1 MTPLL
6 SLEAMLPRLSASPWI
21 TPLRIPLGW
30 LLPPRCGGCRRLGDW
45 LCESCQR
52 LLRRLQEPL
61 CPRCGCELEFE
72 SANCGCRDRLR
83 ALTGARSAAA
93 YEGPL
98 ERAIHRF
105 KYEGWRCL
113 APTLSN
119 LIAERLA
126 LDGLSVGL
134 LLSVPLHPSRLRH
147 RGYNQAELLARELR
161 RQLELPGNQGW
172 LQRLR
177 DTPPQVGLDRLHRQ
191 ANVAR
196 AFGWRGPPL
205 DGQRVLLVDD
215 VATTCSTLEA
225 CARVLRAVGAGEVR
239 GVTVARV
246 SV

>member
-1 MTPLL
+1 MLLGLSARLKANLWRTPLD
-6 SLEAMLPRLSASPWI
+6 
-21 TPLRIPLGW
+21 W

-45 LCESCQR
+45 LCQSCQR
-52 LLRRLQEPL
+52 LVRRLQEPL

-72 SANCGCRDRLR
+72 SANCGCRHRLR
-83 ALTGARSAAA
+83 ALTAARSAAA

-113 APTLSN
+113 APTLSG

-126 LDGLSVGL
+126 LDGPFTGL
-134 LLSVPLHPSRLRH
+134 LLAVPLHPSRLRR

-161 RQLELPGNQGW
+161 RQLELPGDQGW

-177 DTPPQVGLDRLHRQ
+177 DTPPQVGLDRLHRH
-191 ANVAR
+191 ANVAG

-205 DGQRVLLVDD
+205 EGQPVLLVDD

-225 CARVLRAVGAGEVR
+225 CARVLRAVGAGEVK

>member
-1 MTPLL
+1 MLL
-6 SLEAMLPRLSASPWI
+6 RLSAGSWKTPW
-21 TPLRIPLGW
+21 RSPLGW
-30 LLPPRCGGCRRLGDW
+30 LLPPRCGGCQRLVRRL
-45 LCESCQR
+45 E
-52 LLRRLQEPL
+52 EPL

-72 SANCGCRDRLR
+72 AANCGCRDRLR
-83 ALTGARSAAA
+83 GLTGARSAAA

-113 APTLSN
+113 APALSS
-119 LIAERLA
+119 LIVERLA
-126 LDGLSVGL
+126 VDGLTAGL
-134 LLSVPLHPSRLRH
+134 LLSVPLHPSRLRR

-161 RQLELPGNQGW
+161 RELELPGRPGW

-177 DTPPQVGLDRLHRQ
+177 DTPPQVGLDRLHRH
-191 ANVAR
+191 ANVAG
-196 AFGWRGPPL
+196 AFGWDGPPL
-205 DGQRVLLVDD
+205 DGQPILLIDD

-225 CARVLRAVGAGEVR
+225 CARVLRVVGSGDVQ

>member
-1 MTPLL
+1 MLL
-6 SLEAMLPRLSASPWI
+6 RLPGGPW
-21 TPLRIPLGW
+21 TNSWRIPLGW

-45 LCESCQR
+45 LCESCQC
-52 LLRRLQEPL
+52 LVRRLQEPL

-83 ALTGARSAAA
+83 ALTSARSAAA
-93 YEGPL
+93 YEGSL

-126 LDGLSVGL
+126 REGLSAGL
-134 LLSVPLHPSRLRH
+134 VLSVPLHSSRLRG

-161 RQLELPGNQGW
+161 RDFELDGVQGR

-191 ANVAR
+191 ANVAG

-205 DGQRVLLVDD
+205 DGQHVLLVDD

-225 CARVLRAVGAGEVR
+225 CARVLRAAGAGEVR

>member
-1 MTPLL
+1 
-6 SLEAMLPRLSASPWI
+6 MLPRLSAGPWI

-161 RQLELPGNQGW
+161 RQLEL
-172 LQRLR
+172 RLGASAQLA
-177 DTPPQVGLDRLHRQ
+177 TTSSARLHADEILTRSLKS
-191 ANVAR
+191 ALA
-196 AFGWRGPPL
+196 
-205 DGQRVLLVDD
+205 LVDVQVLD
-215 VATTCSTLEA
+215 HFIVAGTQAISFAE
-225 CARVLRAVGAGEVR
+225 R
-239 GVTVARV
+239 GLL
-246 SV
+246 

>member
-1 MTPLL
+1 
-6 SLEAMLPRLSASPWI
+6 MLPRLSAGPWI

-72 SANCGCRDRLR
+72 SANCGCRDRLQALAR
-83 ALTGARSAAA
+83 ARAAAA

-113 APTLSN
+113 APALAA
-119 LIAERLA
+119 LMVERMA
-126 LDGLSVGL
+126 LDGLSAGL
-134 LLSVPLHPSRLRH
+134 LLAVPLHEARLRR
-147 RGYNQAELLARELR
+147 RGYNQSELLAGELR
-161 RQLELPGNQGW
+161 SRFEVPRLPGR
-172 LQRLR
+172 LVRLR
-177 DTPPQVGLDRLHRQ
+177 DTPPQVGLDRLRRH
-191 ANVAR
+191 ANVAD
-196 AFGWRGPPL
+196 AFAWRGPPL
-205 DGQRVLLVDD
+205 GGEPVLLVDD
-215 VATTCSTLEA
+215 VATTGATLEA
-225 CARVLRAVGAGEVR
+225 CAGALRAAGSGAVQGM
-239 GVTVARV
+239 TVARV